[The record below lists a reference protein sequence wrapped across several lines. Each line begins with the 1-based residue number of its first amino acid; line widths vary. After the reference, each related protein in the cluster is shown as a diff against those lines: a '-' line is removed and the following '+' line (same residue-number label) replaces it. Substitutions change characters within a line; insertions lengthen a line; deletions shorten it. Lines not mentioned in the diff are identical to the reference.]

1 MDSRPVRISRLV
13 PAVTLM
19 VPLDTVPA
27 LVSRMTPTSVAR
39 RRLEFPG
46 VAHL

>member
-1 MDSRPVRISRLV
+1 MESRPVPISRLV

-19 VPLDTVPA
+19 VLRGTVPA
-27 LVSRMTPTSVAR
+27 LVRRMTPTSFVR